1 MHNENPVTDEEKNAA
16 ADEGTNAAADEEK
29 NAAADDKALG
39 PLSVGDLVADRY
51 EVLAHIG
58 SGGMGEVYKVLDR
71 QTQIIY
77 ALKMI
82 SPLLAD
88 QRTLA
93 KRLEHEARA
102 ARTLI
107 HGNIVTVYDVG
118 KSTDGA
124 PYLLMDYVEGDS
136 LETLLK
142 TDVLLTQERALS
154 IFLQIAEA
162 LVHAHQ
168 KGVVHRDLKPSNI
181 LMTKTDG
188 GAEMVK
194 IVDFGIAKVSN
205 QEKEDK
211 AKLTQTGELV
221 GTPLYMSPEQCTG
234 EEIDAR
240 SDIYSF
246 GCIMYET
253 LTGKTPFAAENPV
266 KVILKHLSEAPP
278 PLPNGAGISNDLKL
292 VVMRCLEKH
301 RSDRYATPVDLHIDL
316 ERIQNNT
323 KIKPHRRKLRTSAT
337 QKMVA
342 AAACAVVVMGA
353 AGVAIIQQ
361 FTHSA
366 VVPVARVQHRVE
378 KWGGKTLAQWTSA
391 IEKSPDDPEL
401 YFNRGQL
408 HSQRDER
415 TNAIDDFTQ
424 AISLKPSYIAAYESR
439 AYTYG
444 LNAQT
449 DKAAQDANKVISMIP
464 DSAEGY
470 QTRAWVYS
478 TREQYGEA
486 IADYKRAA
494 AMGESGYICWNMAK
508 DEMKLGHYA
517 EASSA
522 ARRGIELDDDF
533 SKEALAGLID
543 TFQQKYDDA
552 YTHLKKATDDP
563 EARGIEWQVLAYYY
577 TCVGKQADGQHAVDQ
592 AKILETFPAR
602 AFRLAG
608 EYYRTAGEYE
618 KAIQE
623 FSAST
628 SLEDYAPGY
637 RERAISYMSVGQWRA
652 AYGDMK
658 KAFQINPF
666 STTTLS
672 FLALTESQLGMKAE
686 AQEHINKALQA
697 KAIAPIILVN
707 RAKIDFANGD
717 NQKALEYADKA
728 ISRDPYLKEAYE
740 ARVEIR
746 KKLGNAA
753 GATDDANKAKNLF
766 SHLDF

>member
-1 MHNENPVTDEEKNAA
+1 MDNENPATDAA
-16 ADEGTNAAADEEK
+16 KDRANDASNMAAS
-29 NAAADDKALG
+29 DDKALG
-39 PLSVGDLVADRY
+39 KLSIGELVADRY

-102 ARTLI
+102 ARTLV

-118 KSTDGA
+118 HATDGA

-142 TDVLLTQERALS
+142 SDVLLTPTRALS

-181 LMTKTDG
+181 LMTRTDS

-266 KVILKHLSEAPP
+266 KVILKHLSEAPA
-278 PLPNGAGISNDLKL
+278 PLPNNVGISSDLKR

-316 ERIQNNT
+316 ERIQNDT

-337 QKMVA
+337 QKTIA
-342 AAACAVVVMGA
+342 AAACTVLLMGA
-353 AGVAIIQQ
+353 AGVAVLQQ
-361 FTHSA
+361 FAHNAA
-366 VVPVARVQHRVE
+366 VPTARVQHRVE

-391 IEKSPDDPEL
+391 IEQSPDDPEL
-401 YFNRGQL
+401 YLYRGQL
-408 HSQRDER
+408 HSARDER

-424 AISLKPSYIAAYESR
+424 AINLKPSFIDAYKSR
-439 AYTYG
+439 AYTYA

-449 DKAAQDANKVISMIP
+449 DKAAQDANKVISLIP
-464 DSAEGY
+464 DSPDGY
-470 QTRAWVYS
+470 QTRAWVYA

-486 IADYKRAA
+486 IADWKRATA
-494 AMGESGYICWNMAK
+494 LDGNSHDYWDLAK
-508 DEMKLGHYA
+508 AEMKLGHYA
-517 EASSA
+517 EASRA
-522 ARRGIELDDDF
+522 AQKDIERNDDF

-543 TFQQKYDDA
+543 TFQQKYDHA
-552 YTHLKKATDDP
+552 YAHLKKATDDP
-563 EARGIEWQVLAYYY
+563 EARGIEWQELAYYY

-628 SLEDYAPGY
+628 SLEEYAPGY
-637 RERAISYMSVGQWRA
+637 RERAISYMSSGQWRA
-652 AYGDMK
+652 AYNDMK

-672 FLALTESQLGMKAE
+672 FLALAESQLGMKAE
-686 AQEHINKALQA
+686 AQEHINKALEA
-697 KAIAPIILVN
+697 KAIAPIIFVN
-707 RAKIDFANGD
+707 RAKIDFANGEP
-717 NQKALEYADKA
+717 KSALEFADKA
-728 ISRDPYLKEAYE
+728 ISQDPFLKEAYE
-740 ARVEIR
+740 VRAEIR

-753 GATDDANKAKNLF
+753 GANDDSNKAKGLF